1 MHDDAT
7 QNGERFFP
15 PEDMVNASELRE
27 FLFCE
32 RAWFLSRQGYR
43 ISAQAESQR
52 SAGIVFHEERS
63 AAANRG
69 RRPWVFWWAVI
80 FAGAGIAI
88 LLVELWKG
96 SR

>member
-1 MHDDAT
+1 MHDDAL
-7 QNGERFFP
+7 QNGERTFL

-43 ISAQAESQR
+43 VSARAESHR
-52 SAGIVFHEERS
+52 AAGIVFHEARAG
-63 AAANRG
+63 AARRG
-69 RRPWVFWWAVI
+69 RSPWAFWFAVI
-80 FAGAGIAI
+80 LAGAGIA
-88 LLVELWKG
+88 LLLFELWKG